1 MENLNEHQIKNILTE
16 RFGEPIGKTHT
27 GPGVADERKASNST
41 EEKKKPRKRKKSP
54 RPNWLLDGGLGN
66 WPGEK

>member
-1 MENLNEHQIKNILTE
+1 MQNLNEQKIINVLTE

-27 GPGVADERKASNST
+27 GPGVADEKNSAT
-41 EEKKKPRKRKKSP
+41 PRHKKPQEPKNSYGDDWFSDSP
-54 RPNWLLDGGLGN
+54 GK